1 MSETLNKASI
11 WLALKN
17 PDFRKYWLA
26 ALISGTWVAA
36 HNTAV
41 FSLLGNFDKSALVI
55 SLMSTLSALPFA
67 LFTLPAGAL
76 ADIVDRKKMLCATNL
91 WQASVAMA
99 LATLGLANLLNPY
112 IILASA
118 FLFGLGFA
126 FGAPASSSVEVGMV
140 PKEYL
145 ASANTLGGLKMNI
158 SGIIGPLL
166 GGLLVPVL
174 GASYVF
180 GINGLGFLLLVFAIL
195 AWKRPQNRKSIAPE
209 NFFATITAAVRYVI
223 YTPGMKV
230 ILTRL
235 GLFSFFISIIPSLM
249 PVVGLKELHLDAS
262 HLGYL
267 FTAMAVG
274 SVVGAVFV
282 VPLARAR
289 FSPNKLIFYAYSLLV
304 LDLFLMALVHHPY
317 IFLLVAALGGMGWT
331 LAASELY
338 IAGQRAMP
346 DWARGR
352 MSATAVMVGQAAT
365 ALGGVIWGSS
375 AATAGVVPTFLTAGV
390 LAILVIGLTQV
401 VLRKRFSVDFT
412 TTLNLE
418 PAAVTI
424 FSHKWDPI
432 RLSYAKENP
441 VSVVTEFTFD
451 AANHDICTELLR
463 EVRLVYL
470 RNGARDWHLYED
482 YVQSN
487 RYQMEVTASSWIEYQ
502 RLHERLTKDEK
513 AVLDK
518 LYALHRDRDQPREF
532 IRVSVN
538 KSVIKSDRKECLK
551 SMHDPRVEA

>member
-1 MSETLNKASI
+1 MTENKASI

-26 ALISGTWVAA
+26 ALISGTCVAA
-36 HNTAV
+36 NNTAV
-41 FSLLGNFDKSALVI
+41 FSLLGKLHESALVI
-55 SLMSTLSALPFA
+55 SLMSTVSSLPFA

-76 ADIVDRKKMLCATNL
+76 ADIVDRKRMLCATNL
-91 WQASVAMA
+91 WQTSIALG
-99 LATLGLANLLNPY
+99 LATLGFAHLLNPY
-112 IILASA
+112 IILTSS

-126 FGAPASSSVEVGMV
+126 FGAPASSSIEVGMV
-140 PKEYL
+140 PKEHL
-145 ASANTLGGLKMNI
+145 ASAGTLGGLKMNI

-166 GGLLVPVL
+166 GGLLIPIVGTSYIF
-174 GASYVF
+174 GA
-180 GINGLGFLLLVFAIL
+180 NALGFLLLLSAIL
-195 AWKRPQNRKSIAPE
+195 TWKRPQQRKSIVPE
-209 NFFATITAAVRYVI
+209 HFFATIIAAVRYVI

-262 HLGYL
+262 KLGYL
-267 FTAMAVG
+267 FTALAVG
-274 SVVGAVFV
+274 SVVAAVFL

-289 FSPNKLIFYAYSLLV
+289 FSPNKLIIYAYSLLV
-304 LDLFLMALVHHPY
+304 SDLFLMAFVRHPY
-317 IFLLVAALGGMGWT
+317 VFLLVAALGGAGWT

-346 DWARGR
+346 EWARGR
-352 MSATAVMVGQAAT
+352 MSATTVMVGQAAT
-365 ALGGVIWGSS
+365 ALGGVVWGTS
-375 AATAGVVPTFLTAGV
+375 AATAGVVHTFLVAGF
-390 LAILVIGLTQV
+390 LAILAVVLTQV
-401 VLRKRFSVDFT
+401 ILRKRFSVDFT
-412 TTLNLE
+412 TNLNLE

-424 FSHKWDPI
+424 FSRKWDPI

-451 AANHDICTELLR
+451 SAHQNLCVELLR
-463 EVRLVYL
+463 EVRLIYL

-482 YVQSN
+482 YVQSA
-487 RYQMEVTASSWIEYQ
+487 RYQMEVTAPSWIEYQ

-518 LYALHRDRDQPREF
+518 LHDLHRDQDKPREF

-538 KSVIKSDRKECLK
+538 KSVIKRNREECLENT
-551 SMHDPRVEA
+551 HDPRVEA